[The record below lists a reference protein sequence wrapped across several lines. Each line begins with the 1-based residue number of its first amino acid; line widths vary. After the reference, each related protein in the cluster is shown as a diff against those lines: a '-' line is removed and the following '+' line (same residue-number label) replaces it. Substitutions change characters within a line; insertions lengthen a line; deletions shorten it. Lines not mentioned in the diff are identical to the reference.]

1 MNKHNAV
8 RVTIL
13 VLMFVSIAITAL
25 GQSTSGGTRSGWE
38 PDGAPAPAIPAD
50 LVLVNGHIYTPSGW
64 VDSVAISRG
73 VIVGL
78 GNSSA
83 IKSYLSPKTRTIDL
97 KGQTVLPGLHDMHVH
112 PMGSGLFEMQCKIP
126 QGSSPGQIF
135 AIVEG
140 CVHRHSPGEWI
151 TGRAFETV
159 SFGATP
165 PNKTML
171 DKVAPNNPVLLS
183 DISGHTVWANS
194 MALRLAGIT
203 RETPNPQNGI
213 IDRDTNGEPTG
224 LLREKPA
231 VTMVSKL
238 VPPPSRAQ
246 NAEALKWALGTMLAQ
261 GITAFDDALVT
272 QDIAQAYADLA
283 DQGELQQRVRGCL
296 IFSDEGLISRR
307 NFYARERFSPSC
319 VKVVLDGVPTDSR
332 TAAMLEDYQSLP
344 GDTGPMKG
352 WLAIPPPQLNAMVTR
367 FDSMG
372 LTVKFHSAGDASVH
386 EGIEAIAEARKANGF
401 SGLLHDTGHNSFVD
415 MHDIQRAREIGSAM
429 EFSPYIWFDSPIV
442 EDTKRVVPPEVM
454 KRYFAV
460 KDAMD
465 TGVLSVPGSD
475 WATVPTVNPWV
486 GIETLVTRRP
496 PGGAGEPLNPDQR
509 ITLKQV
515 IDMYT
520 INSARQRYEA
530 DRLGSI
536 ETGKLADVIVI
547 DRNIFDVPITTVHD
561 TKVLLTII
569 NGEVVYDAA
578 NPSKNALNAAVGN

>member
-1 MNKHNAV
+1 MNKHSAV

-78 GNSSA
+78 GNSST

-97 KGQTVLPGLHDMHVH
+97 KGQAVLPGLHDMHVH
-112 PMGSGLFEMQCKIP
+112 PTDGGFSELQCKIP
-126 QGSSPGQIF
+126 QGSSPEQIF
-135 AIVEG
+135 AIIAG
-140 CVHRHSPGEWI
+140 CVKKHKPGEWV
-151 TGRAFETV
+151 TGRAFEAA

-165 PNKTML
+165 PNKAML
-171 DKVAPNNPVLLS
+171 DKLAPNNPVSIS
-183 DISGHTVWANS
+183 DIANHTRWVNS

-203 RETPNPQNGI
+203 RETRNPPPNGI
-213 IDRDTNGEPTG
+213 IDRDANGEPTG
-224 LLREKPA
+224 LLREGPA
-231 VTMVSKL
+231 VDMVER
-238 VPPPSRAQ
+238 VIPPHTQAQ
-246 NAEALKWALGTMLAQ
+246 TDEALKWALDTMLAQ
-261 GITAFDDALVT
+261 GITALDDALVT
-272 QDIAQAYADLA
+272 QTIAQAYADLA
-283 DQGELQQRVRGCL
+283 DRGELYQRVRGCL
-296 IFSDEGLISRR
+296 FSMDEVLISKRNVYRR
-307 NFYARERFSPSC
+307 DRFSPSC
-319 VKVVLDGVPTDSR
+319 AKIHLDGVPTDSR

-344 GDTGPMKG
+344 GDTAPTRGM
-352 WLAIPPPQLNAMVTR
+352 LAIPPAQLNAMVTR

-372 LTVKFHSAGDASVH
+372 LTVKFHSTGDAAVR
-386 EGIEAIAEARKANGF
+386 EGIEAIAAARKANGF

-415 MHDIQRAREIGSAM
+415 IRDIQKAAEIGAAM

-454 KRYFAV
+454 KHYFPV
-460 KDAMD
+460 KDALD
-465 TGVLSVPGSD
+465 AGVLAVPGSD
-475 WATVPTVNPWV
+475 WVTVPTVNPWIA
-486 GIETLVTRRP
+486 IETLVTRRQ

-509 ITLKQV
+509 ITLKQA

-536 ETGKLADVIVI
+536 ETGKLADLIVI

-569 NGEVVYDAA
+569 NGEVVYDATD
-578 NPSKNALNAAVGN
+578 PSKKP